1 MRQPVKQLLKE
12 DERQEMKEGQMVGL
26 KLLQSFAK
34 MRRESRS
41 RQCPSG
47 AEQELLKKEAGPLSS
62 WLCPFSSS
70 SKTSRSFPPAFFR
83 VTAPWLPTLA
93 LTSRC

>member
-1 MRQPVKQLLKE
+1 MRQPVKQLLKG

-47 AEQELLKKEAGPLSS
+47 AEQELLKKERVPFPLGSVRFQAARRPPEAFLLRSS
-62 WLCPFSSS
+62 GLQHHG
-70 SKTSRSFPPAFFR
+70 FPHLR
-83 VTAPWLPTLA
+83 
-93 LTSRC
+93 